1 MKALIM
7 PNEFRSLKDIIS
19 KDPGLAAVRK
29 IIKENEIE
37 EDFEKIFPEIRKF
50 ISKIKKNKSTL
61 ILKVENSAWRS
72 ELKFREQEIIKKI
85 NEFYKEERINQIRF
99 TTK

>member
-1 MKALIM
+1 MVLFM
-7 PNEFRSLKDIIS
+7 PNEFRSLKEIIN
-19 KDPGLAAVRK
+19 KDPGLAQVRK

-37 EDFEKIFPEIRKF
+37 EDFEKIFPELRKF
-50 ISKIKKNKSTL
+50 VSKIKKNKNTL
-61 ILKVENSAWRS
+61 VLKVENSAWRN

-85 NEFYKEERINQIRF
+85 NDFYQEERINQIRF